1 MDTCARHDRPFAGPE
16 KPMLEAF
23 LDWQRATLLC
33 KIAGLSDQ
41 DLRRRHVP
49 SGLTLLGIV
58 KHLADVERS
67 WFRDVF
73 AGEDLSRTRDPD
85 DPDRYWRIEPDETT
99 DEVVAFYEG
108 EVECA
113 RAIVRN
119 ADLDDLAR
127 SPRPDKP
134 GLTLRWIVLHMIEET
149 ARHVGHA
156 DLIREAIDG
165 QTGE

>member
-73 AGEDLSRTRDPD
+73 AGEDLSRTRAPD

-113 RAIVRN
+113 RRSSGTPIWMT
-119 ADLDDLAR
+119 LLAV
-127 SPRPDKP
+127 P
-134 GLTLRWIVLHMIEET
+134 
-149 ARHVGHA
+149 
-156 DLIREAIDG
+156 DLISPVLRCAG
-165 QTGE
+165 SCFT